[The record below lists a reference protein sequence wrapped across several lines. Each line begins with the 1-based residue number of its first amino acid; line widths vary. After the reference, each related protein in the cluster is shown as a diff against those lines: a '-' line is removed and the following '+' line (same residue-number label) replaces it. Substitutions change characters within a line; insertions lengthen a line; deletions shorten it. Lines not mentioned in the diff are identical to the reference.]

1 MHMHLLSRWIPLQRL
16 KGVWAHILWYDTPSL
31 FDHRGAFLSVCS
43 KGDFLDLRSDR
54 YGPFISLFQQTSA
67 PAINFVLGVSRENKV
82 PIYSAW
88 QTPATQPRGLSTFYL
103 KWHTCT
109 KVFFAALP
117 LIATGWKQ
125 SKHATAK
132 QLTLMVR
139 AYNHNL
145 IQQLFKKCYRFID
158 PLIWQFPL
166 QYYYVNKT
174 ETRYRTVY
182 VAYY

>member
-1 MHMHLLSRWIPLQRL
+1 MTHMYQ
-16 KGVWAHILWYDTPSL
+16 G
-31 FDHRGAFLSVCS
+31 
-43 KGDFLDLRSDR
+43 
-54 YGPFISLFQQTSA
+54 
-67 PAINFVLGVSRENKV
+67 
-82 PIYSAW
+82 
-88 QTPATQPRGLSTFYL
+88 
-103 KWHTCT
+103 
-109 KVFFAALP
+109 FFTALP
-117 LIATGWKQ
+117 LLATGWKQ

-158 PLIWQFPL
+158 LFIWQFPL